1 MPFEVALSDCV
12 FLDDWKK
19 GNIVPVRKHDM
30 QTCYESDGSGNKN
43 LSLKDYLDKNK
54 PDLKDM
60 IVDLQESDTR
70 KIHLTIA
77 IDSNSKVTNKIV

>member
-1 MPFEVALSDCV
+1 MP
-12 FLDDWKK
+12 
-19 GNIVPVRKHDM
+19 IRKHDI
-30 QTCYESDGSGNKN
+30 QTCHESNGSGNKN

-54 PDLKDM
+54 PDLKD
-60 IVDLQESDTR
+60 IIIDLQESDTR